1 MKQSLI
7 IDIGTGGIHACLADV
22 YGNLSAN
29 QYREIVYALDPE
41 TGGYEFDAEDFFD
54 SVMACVG
61 ATLAKAP
68 AGTEVACAGI
78 TSQRHGCVFLDKDDR
93 PLIAFP
99 NVDGRA
105 ATAAASLIPQAERI
119 YAITGRWPAPWF
131 PGARLLWYRRNRP
144 EIHARIV
151 RLMMLNEY
159 VIFRL
164 TGAAVSEWSNAAEIL
179 LFDIHTLAWSDA
191 TRSLCSAESLRLNTV
206 MKTGAVAENL
216 RPEIAGR
223 LGLPAIPVV
232 LCASDT
238 QSATMGCGNVL
249 PGEVAVVNGSTTPLL
264 MPIGKLL
271 TDPEHRVQTDPYYDG
286 EWALE
291 ANTNQSGM
299 IHRRLVD
306 QLLALVRRLPGQHDA
321 TRETLY
327 ALFAD
332 QECDP
337 KGMVMNWGPLVC
349 DMGKHW
355 FLPKMAIT
363 GNNSEENLFLSIIP
377 AFAENLAFAIT
388 ANARLLTEISGLPPG
403 RIILTGGGS
412 ANIRLQ
418 KALSALNHGRE
429 LFITNELETTSRG
442 AAIQSWMA
450 VGQYGGAAEAFAAMK
465 TEQWCTALAQ
475 QEVPGI
481 EARYERWQTE
491 QQQLL
496 RS

>member
-1 MKQSLI
+1 MKQTII
-7 IDIGTGGIHACLADV
+7 IDIGTGGIHACLVDL
-22 YGNLSAN
+22 YGNLAAN
-29 QYREIVYALDPE
+29 QYRELVYSIDPE
-41 TGGYEFDAEDFFD
+41 TGGYEFDAEAFFD
-54 SVMACVG
+54 SVMECIT
-61 ATLAKAP
+61 ATLASAP
-68 AGTEVACAGI
+68 PGTEVAGMGI
-78 TSQRHGCVFLDKDDR
+78 TSQRHGCVFLDGDDR
-93 PLIAFP
+93 PLNAFP

-105 ATAAASLIPQAERI
+105 ASAAASLIPQAERL
-119 YAITGRWPAPWF
+119 YGITGRWPAPWF
-131 PGARLLWYRRNRP
+131 PGARLLWYRLNRP
-144 EIHARIV
+144 GVHAKIV
-151 RLMMLNEY
+151 SLMMLNEY

-164 TGAAVSEWSNAAEIL
+164 SGVAVSEWSNAAETL

-191 TRSLCSAESLRLNTV
+191 ARSMCAAEGLRLNTV
-206 MKTGAVAENL
+206 MKTGAVAEVL
-216 RPEIAGR
+216 RPEIADR
-223 LGLPAIPVV
+223 LGLAAVPVV

-306 QLLALVRRLPGQHDA
+306 QLLALVKRLPGQHGA

-332 QECDP
+332 QDCDP

-349 DMGKHW
+349 DMGKNW

-363 GNNSEENLFLSIIP
+363 GTNSEENLFLSILP

-388 ANARLLTEISGLPPG
+388 ANVRLLTGISGLPPG

-412 ANIRLQ
+412 ANRRLQ
-418 KALSALNHGRE
+418 RALSALNRGRD
-429 LFITNELETTSRG
+429 LVITNELETTSRG
-442 AAIQSWMA
+442 AAIQAWTA
-450 VGQYGGAAEAFAAMK
+450 LRQYDGVYEAFAAMK
-465 TEQWCTALAQ
+465 TEQWCTPLDQ
-475 QEVPGI
+475 HEVPGI
-481 EARYERWQTE
+481 EVRYERWQTE